1 MIKLKQFQSLVI
13 HDYAEESFHLPSHS
27 HTYYELIYIFSGR
40 GEHFVNSIK
49 NKYSRGDVFVLSPND
64 EHYFDIVEYTH
75 FIFIKFTEN
84 YFQDGALYK
93 NSGIIKISPVE
104 FMKIK
109 FLKETKIALSDA
121 QKTMMKNIMENI
133 AYYNLKSPSNIMP
146 SSIIYT
152 HILAVFGIIQE
163 TMKNE
168 INAIQNQE
176 LDKDSLI
183 SFIHENIY
191 FPEKIRANH
200 LSGEFNISTNYFS
213 MWFKRNFGMNLSQ
226 YANRYKIE
234 LIKKR
239 LIANRKSIK
248 EISLEFN
255 FADASHFSKFF
266 KNCTK
271 MSPSQYK
278 KNHPQNNKEGDQ

>member
-13 HDYAEESFHLPSHS
+13 HDYAEESFHLPTHS

-49 NKYSRGDVFVLSPND
+49 NKYFPGDVFVLSPND
-64 EHYFDIVEYTH
+64 EHYFEIVEYTH

-84 YFQDGALYK
+84 YFQDGAPYE

-104 FMKIK
+104 FMKMK

-121 QKTMMKNIMENI
+121 QKILMKNIMENI
-133 AYYNLKSPSNIMP
+133 AYYNLKSPSNIMS

-152 HILAVFGIIQE
+152 HIVAVFGIIQE
-163 TMKNE
+163 SMKNE

-183 SFIHENIY
+183 SFLHENIY

-213 MWFKRNFGMNLSQ
+213 IWFKRNFGMNLSQ
-226 YANRYKIE
+226 YANSYRIE

-255 FADASHFSKFF
+255 FADASHLSKFF
-266 KNCTK
+266 KNYTK
-271 MSPSQYK
+271 ISPSQFK
-278 KNHPQNNKEGDQ
+278 KNHPQNNKKGDL